1 LRAHRV
7 FARHRGHVLLDDDRL
22 APLAGRLRLA
32 GADPVT
38 GDWVRLDSGGA
49 VAEVLPR
56 RGVLAR
62 AGQVLLANVDHV
74 LVAHAA
80 AEDHVLHRLQRF
92 LAVAADARVAA
103 TVLVTKA
110 DLLDDAD
117 AAVAAARAV
126 TGGVAPV
133 VPISAATGT
142 GLDIVRALVAPGT
155 TAALLGMSGA
165 GKSTLVNA
173 LLGEERQATRAVRES
188 DGRGRHVTVLRELVA
203 IPGGGLVADTPG
215 LRLVRVRGGV
225 EEAFDDVER
234 LAARCRF
241 ADCGHGGEPGCA
253 VRAAIEAGELDVSR
267 LDAAARLA
275 REAVHWAAREDAAL
289 QRERRR
295 RARAVQVAYRR
306 DQRDR
311 RAGR

>member
-1 LRAHRV
+1 
-7 FARHRGHVLLDDDRL
+7 
-22 APLAGRLRLA
+22 
-32 GADPVT
+32 
-38 GDWVRLDSGGA
+38 
-49 VAEVLPR
+49 
-56 RGVLAR
+56 
-62 AGQVLLANVDHV
+62 
-74 LVAHAA
+74 
-80 AEDHVLHRLQRF
+80 
-92 LAVAADARVAA
+92 
-103 TVLVTKA
+103 
-110 DLLDDAD
+110 
-117 AAVAAARAV
+117 
-126 TGGVAPV
+126 
-133 VPISAATGT
+133 VPISAATGA

-173 LLGEERQATRAVRES
+173 LLGEARQATRAVRES
-188 DGRGRHVTVLRELVA
+188 DGRGRHVTVLRELIA
-203 IPGGGLVADTPG
+203 IPGGGLLADTPG

-234 LAARCRF
+234 LAAGCRF

-275 REAVHWAAREDAAL
+275 REAAHWAAREDAAL